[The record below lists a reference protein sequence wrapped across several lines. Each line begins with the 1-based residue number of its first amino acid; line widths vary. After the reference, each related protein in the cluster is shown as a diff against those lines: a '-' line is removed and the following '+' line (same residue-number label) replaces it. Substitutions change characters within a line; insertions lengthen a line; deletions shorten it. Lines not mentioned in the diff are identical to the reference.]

1 MDLLIGREVINVV
14 ASPQTRVDCF
24 DVTSCTP
31 RRGSYSC
38 IFPRENQFGDGAYE
52 AATKDAIIFALRGRV
67 TLDTKVKNA
76 TEGRAFAV
84 IILDTTGDPI
94 GPDLDQLASIVVGCV
109 PKKDVDRLLA
119 IISVADCPITGSL
132 TPSSDCIGQLLSNN
146 REALG
151 MCSAQELLQFRD
163 ASGHSVL
170 HYAAARD
177 EASAVSEHILEFL
190 LETFPEFDLDV
201 LDCVKGQTS
210 LHIAANNGAARAL
223 SILCFRGARQIAR
236 TSDGRF
242 PLHLAA
248 NEKHLSCLQVLDR
261 AGCDLA
267 QRASNGV
274 TAMQLSSIKGCA
286 RCTRFFVQRGLDL
299 TDCLPNSQG
308 LARAYLE
315 DVPAAELAT
324 FVSTEDDRYVAE
336 VKATAESWLLA
347 DLAQFIYPDIDVTV
361 NGQCAARDEFISR
374 YRQMSAACHLR
385 AQQQAS
391 QHEQHAETAAEAD
404 SSKPSNTSTSG
415 GSSGRPSL
423 IFLWHGCDGRILPE
437 ILQRGFKTSFANMT
451 FNVFGVGIYFA
462 TDAKLSAYFL
472 THNVNEQAPRPPD
485 PLTGRYTI
493 VLACV
498 LAGTVGVREALTGGN
513 EAAKAKMKLDLKHPA
528 NRNAP
533 VGWTLLS
540 LSVSLSLSLAHTPLP
555 ALIQ

>member
-1 MDLLIGREVINVV
+1 MV

-38 IFPRENQFGDGAYE
+38 IFPRENKFGDGAYE
-52 AATKDAIIFALRGRV
+52 AATKGAVLFALRGRV

-109 PKKDVDRLLA
+109 LKKDVDRLLA
-119 IISVADCPITGSL
+119 IISVADCSITGSL
-132 TPSSDCIGQLLSNN
+132 NPSSDCIGQLLSNN

-190 LETFPEFDLDV
+190 LETFKLDLDV
-201 LDCVKGQTS
+201 LDYVKGQTS

-299 TDCLPNSQG
+299 TDCLPNAQG

-324 FVSTEDDRYVAE
+324 FVSAEDHRYVAE
-336 VKATAESWLLA
+336 IKATAESWLLA
-347 DLAQFIYPDIDVTV
+347 DLAQFIYADIDVTV

-374 YRQMSAACHLR
+374 YRQMSAACHLC

-391 QHEQHAETAAEAD
+391 HHEQHAQTAADAD
-404 SSKPSNTSTSG
+404 NSKPSNTSTG
-415 GSSGRPSL
+415 GSSSTAAGRPSL
-423 IFLWHGCDGRILPE
+423 IFLWHGCDRQILPE
-437 ILQRGFKTSFANMT
+437 ILQHGFKTSFANMT
-451 FNVFGVGIYFA
+451 FNAFGVGIYFA

-472 THNVNEQAPRPPD
+472 TRNVKEQAPRPPD

-533 VGWTLLS
+533 VGCDSAL
-540 LSVSLSLSLAHTPLP
+540 SLSLSFSLACTYTTICFNSVGHRTD
-555 ALIQ
+555 